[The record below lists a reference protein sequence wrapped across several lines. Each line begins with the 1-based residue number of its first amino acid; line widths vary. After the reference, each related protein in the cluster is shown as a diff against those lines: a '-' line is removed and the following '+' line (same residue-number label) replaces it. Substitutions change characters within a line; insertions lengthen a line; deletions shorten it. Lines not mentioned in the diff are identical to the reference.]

1 MPYIGNVTTSSNVNG
16 SQINNGTITGDKLSL
31 PFDYDSATLYLDN
44 TNNRVGILTASPSST
59 LTVDTGGV
67 VSIPLASAAT
77 PSLIFGTDTNTG
89 IYSPGA
95 DQVAISTGGSGRLFV
110 DASGRI
116 SIGGSAS
123 SWNTF
128 DRVFQNGNVS
138 VAGLNGADNSM
149 LASNLYYGGSP
160 SDFRYVSS
168 DTATLYRQTSG
179 AHVFYSAA
187 SGTAGNAV
195 TPSERL
201 RITSAGLVGVGSSS
215 PEETVD
221 VNGAITWRGSLNTGK
236 TSAGALDR
244 SGNELRIRA
253 YGATAG
259 TGQLVFRTGGGGGS
273 VDSEAMRI
281 DSSQRVGIG
290 VSSPAVTLEAKSSG
304 NSVFRAW
311 TSDTATSNQIVFDN
325 ISNYNYGVIGT
336 VSGNSTA
343 TGDVFGLGYTAA
355 YATDFTPVLSWTA
368 NTGRVGIG
376 TTSPQFDCT
385 VSKQGT
391 GVTSYI
397 GIRAGENGS
406 ASTSNAAV
414 LYYRIRG
421 GGPGDVDA
429 NITYSYNGAYL
440 LQSSSQDGYTWNTSA
455 GEAVRIDSSRRL
467 LVGTS
472 STSTAALLQVQ
483 GNQSN
488 SGGSGDLHLRRGEAA
503 SSITSGEGIGY
514 IAFTD
519 NAGGTFGTI
528 ECVADAAAGTNDYPG
543 RLVFSTTADGAA
555 SPTER
560 FRISSTGAQSS
571 VIPGGSTLYP
581 QFGCRAWVNFDGT
594 GTVAIRASGN
604 VSSITDIAAGTYTV
618 NLTTSV
624 TDANYSAQVTSGFAS
639 TVRED
644 ILGFVYTDSPYAM
657 TASACTVKFVRAD
670 TNAAVDTNFAMVAIF
685 R

>member
-1 MPYIGNVTTSSNVNG
+1 MSVLG
-16 SQINNGTITGDKLSL
+16 S
-31 PFDYDSATLYLDN
+31 
-44 TNNRVGILTASPSST
+44 
-59 LTVDTGGV
+59 
-67 VSIPLASAAT
+67 
-77 PSLIFGTDTNTG
+77 
-89 IYSPGA
+89 
-95 DQVAISTGGSGRLFV
+95 
-110 DASGRI
+110 
-116 SIGGSAS
+116 
-123 SWNTF
+123 
-128 DRVFQNGNVS
+128 
-138 VAGLNGADNSM
+138 
-149 LASNLYYGGSP
+149 
-160 SDFRYVSS
+160 
-168 DTATLYRQTSG
+168 
-179 AHVFYSAA
+179 
-187 SGTAGNAV
+187 
-195 TPSERL
+195 
-201 RITSAGLVGVGSSS
+201 
-215 PEETVD
+215 
-221 VNGAITWRGSLNTGK
+221 
-236 TSAGALDR
+236 
-244 SGNELRIRA
+244 
-253 YGATAG
+253 
-259 TGQLVFRTGGGGGS
+259 GGGGGS

-472 STSTAALLQVQ
+472 TARANFFNTTIPALSQV
-483 GNQSN
+483 
-488 SGGSGDLHLRRGEAA
+488 E
-503 SSITSGEGIGY
+503 TSGEGL
-514 IAFTD
+514 ATASFTH
-519 NAGGTFGTI
+519 NANSTTAPSIILAKTRGTAVGSTTIVQNGDGIGTI
-528 ECVADAAAGTNDYPG
+528 YFQGSDGTEFVEAASIQCLVDDTPGANDMPG
-543 RLVFSTTADGAA
+543 RLAFSTTANGAA
-555 SPTER
+555 GATVR
-560 FRISSTGAQSS
+560 FTIACNGDHRFSNTNDVHPQPDNAVRLGFS
-571 VIPGGSTLYP
+571 GGRWS
-581 QFGCRAWVNFDGT
+581 AVWAAT
-594 GTVAIRASGN
+594 GTIQTSDGRAKTEVTNAVLGSDFINSLRPVSYKWIEGGKRDTGERDPDGN
-604 VSSITDIAAGTYTV
+604 WIYESVPGTRTHWGFIAQEVKEAVDAAGVDFGGYV
-618 NLTTSV
+618 LTDKDNPDSQQALRYDQFIAPLTKALQETMAELKALKAEV
-624 TDANYSAQVTSGFAS
+624 AALKAQ
-639 TVRED
+639 
-644 ILGFVYTDSPYAM
+644 
-657 TASACTVKFVRAD
+657 
-670 TNAAVDTNFAMVAIF
+670 
-685 R
+685 